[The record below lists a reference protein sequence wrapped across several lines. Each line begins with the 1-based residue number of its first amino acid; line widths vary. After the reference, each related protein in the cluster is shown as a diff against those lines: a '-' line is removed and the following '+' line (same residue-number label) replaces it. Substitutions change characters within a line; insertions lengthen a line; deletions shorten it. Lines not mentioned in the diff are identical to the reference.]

1 MQAPEWNT
9 TERAADAGPDGPGS
23 SSPGVAPALRGY
35 FPYPSGTGVR
45 VAGIRGGRAQVSG
58 AQVVVADQL
67 ELALIRLVRTH
78 AAVAGRPA
86 DGLAWPYA
94 LLVFWLSRLRV
105 GDVFV
110 SRPRIRVMP
119 CRVLAHDFPQAVGC
133 LRSRLG
139 LTARSGCAVTV

>member
-67 ELALIRLVRTH
+67 ELTLAGFAGLAGTH
-78 AAVAGRPA
+78 AGIAGRLT
-86 DGLAWPYA
+86 GWLA
-94 LLVFWLSRLRV
+94 
-105 GDVFV
+105 
-110 SRPRIRVMP
+110 
-119 CRVLAHDFPQAVGC
+119 
-133 LRSRLG
+133 
-139 LTARSGCAVTV
+139 

>member
-1 MQAPEWNT
+1 MQAPVWNT

-58 AQVVVADQL
+58 AQIIVADQL

-78 AAVAGRPA
+78 AAVAGLA

-119 CRVLAHDFPQAVGC
+119 CRVLAHDFPKPSAVCGAD
-133 LRSRLG
+133 LD
-139 LTARSGCAVTV
+139 